1 MGPGRDTFKIG
12 SGLSRLNDEGKR
24 QSCRRMMEWL
34 MEPGEPAQYLFP
46 WLPLV
51 GVGPLWR

>member
-1 MGPGRDTFKIG
+1 
-12 SGLSRLNDEGKR
+12 
-24 QSCRRMMEWL
+24 

-51 GVGPLWR
+51 GVGVRWGHPGTDTSLERGFWRPGTVTALPTSRQCQ